1 MAGNLGKSEAA
12 LLAYAQMRGLNLLR
26 SGELLGP
33 LGITK
38 KQEQDLLSRM
48 VRRGLIAQVRRGLYL
63 VPPRLPL
70 GGSWTPDE
78 ATALNAL
85 MGDKQ
90 ARYQITGP
98 NAFQRYGYDEQIPS
112 RVYAYNDRTSGER
125 TIGQVA
131 LVLIRV
137 APARLGDTETV
148 RTPSGQTLVY
158 SSRARTLMDA
168 VYEWSR
174 FDSLPRAYDW
184 IRRDLKAGR
193 VEAADLVNSALRY
206 GNQGTMRRIG
216 VVLDELGEQRALL
229 RKLERALRSSTSQI
243 PLVPGRPKRGR
254 LDSRW
259 GVVRND

>member
-1 MAGNLGKSEAA
+1 MASNLGKSESA
-12 LLAYAQMRGLNLLR
+12 LLAYTQMRGLSLLR
-26 SGELLGP
+26 SGDLLVP
-33 LGITK
+33 LRMTS

-70 GGSWTPDE
+70 GGTWTPDE

-98 NAFQRYGYDEQIPS
+98 SAFQRYGYDEQIPS
-112 RVYAYNDRTSGER
+112 RVYAYNDQISGER

-131 LVLIRV
+131 LALMKV
-137 APARLGDTETV
+137 ARARLGDTETF
-148 RTPSGQTLVY
+148 RTPGGQTLAY

-168 VYEWSR
+168 VYDWSR

-184 IRRDLKAGR
+184 IRGDLEAGR
-193 VEAADLVNSALRY
+193 VQAAELVNSTLRY
-206 GNQGTMRRIG
+206 GNQGTIRRIG
-216 VVLDELGEQRALL
+216 VILEDVGEGSALL
-229 RKLERALRSSTSQI
+229 RKLERAVRSSANKI
-243 PLVPGRPKRGR
+243 PLVPGRPKRGP
-254 LDSRW
+254 LDKRW

>member
-1 MAGNLGKSEAA
+1 MARNLGKSESA
-12 LLAYAQMRGLNLLR
+12 LMAYVQMRGLNLLR

-33 LGITK
+33 LKMTR

-70 GGSWTPDE
+70 GGTWTPDE
-78 ATALNAL
+78 ALALNAL
-85 MGDKQ
+85 MNDKA

-98 NAFQRYGYDEQIPS
+98 NAFQRYGYDEQIPA
-112 RVYAYNDRTSGER
+112 RVYVYNDKFSGER
-125 TIGQVA
+125 AIGQVA
-131 LVLIRV
+131 LALMKV

-148 RTPSGQTLVY
+148 KTPAGEALIY

-168 VYEWSR
+168 VYDWSR

-184 IRRDLKAGR
+184 IRDDLQAGR
-193 VEAADLVNSALRY
+193 VRVADLVATTLRY
-206 GNQGTMRRIG
+206 GNQGTIRRMGAI
-216 VVLDELGEQRALL
+216 LGEFGARPALL
-229 RKLERALRSSTSQI
+229 KKLEGALKSSASQI
-243 PLVPGRPKRGR
+243 PLVPGRPRRGP
-254 LDSRW
+254 LDQRW

>member
-26 SGELLGP
+26 SGELLVS
-33 LGITK
+33 LGISK
-38 KQEQDLLSRM
+38 KQEQDLFSRM

-70 GGSWTPDE
+70 GGAWTPDE
-78 ATALNAL
+78 ATAVNAL
-85 MGDKQ
+85 MGDKK
-90 ARYQITGP
+90 ARYQIIGP

-112 RVYAYNDRTSGER
+112 RVYVYNDRTSGER
-125 TIGQVA
+125 AIGQVA

-184 IRRDLKAGR
+184 IHRDLKDGR

-216 VVLDELGEQRALL
+216 VVLDELGVQRALL

-243 PLVPGRPKRGR
+243 PLVPGRPTRGR
-254 LDSRW
+254 RDTRW